1 MDSILIF
8 KALADE
14 TRQRILRLLLSR
26 NYCVR
31 ALARCLDLTEAAI
44 SQHLKTMREAGL
56 LIGEKKGYFTH
67 HRVDR
72 SVLHSLA
79 AELDALAQTAPAAGS
94 PEHGGC
100 RDAEKRHHVNGES
113 AWPHRARCGK
123 EKGGAP
129 CADCRHHKNCGEER

>member
-56 LIGEKKGYFTH
+56 LIGRKRAILHTTASTAAFCTALRPSSTRWRRPRLRPARPSTAAAATRRKDITSTGNLLGRTARAAAKKK
-67 HRVDR
+67 
-72 SVLHSLA
+72 A
-79 AELDALAQTAPAAGS
+79 ARPARTAAITKTAG
-94 PEHGGC
+94 
-100 RDAEKRHHVNGES
+100 
-113 AWPHRARCGK
+113 
-123 EKGGAP
+123 
-129 CADCRHHKNCGEER
+129 ER